1 MLIQRRIA
9 AALTIAPFL
18 LSNIAFSLSLD
29 TDVDYWHKPTKST
42 IKKEQNKKSQQNA
55 PPQPTISI
63 EVQQALSKLQNPN
76 AYNEPDYH
84 KYIKIIADN
93 IKQVSSSELEKLPE
107 SVMLDISKYQYENHI
122 KATKPLVAY
131 LYLKNPD
138 KYKNAFWDWYTWQTQ
153 QVGTLTNNMEALS
166 SENAKMLMSNDALVK
181 WFKDHNIAF
190 LFFCRTDNNYCQA
203 TIPAVKQMQQLGL
216 NVNIVDVTTRPDLAI
231 GWHINTVPT
240 LIALNPNTHE
250 AAEYKGGFNMV
261 QPMLYYFYQ
270 MFKERDNPL
279 LRGGAS

>member
-1 MLIQRRIA
+1 MLVQRSPVIA
-9 AALTIAPFL
+9 FATASFL
-18 LSNIAFSLSLD
+18 LANITFALSLD
-29 TDVDYWHKPTKST
+29 TNVDYWHKPTKST
-42 IKKEQNKKSQQNA
+42 IKKEQNKESQQNVA
-55 PPQPTISI
+55 PQPTISI
-63 EVQQALSKLQNPN
+63 EIQQALTKLQSPN
-76 AYNEPDYH
+76 AYDEPHYH

-93 IKQVSSSELEKLPE
+93 IKQVPTSELEKLPE

-153 QVGTLTNNMEALS
+153 QVGMLTNNMETLS

-190 LFFCRTDNNYCQA
+190 LFFCKQDNNYCQA
-203 TIPAVKQMQQLGL
+203 TIPAVKQMQQSGL
-216 NVNIVDVTTRPDLAI
+216 NVNIVDVTTRPDLANE
-231 GWHINTVPT
+231 WNVNTVPT

>member
-1 MLIQRRIA
+1 MLVQRSPVIA
-9 AALTIAPFL
+9 FAIASFL
-18 LSNIAFSLSLD
+18 LANITFALSLD
-29 TDVDYWHKPTKST
+29 TNVDYWHKPTKST
-42 IKKEQNKKSQQNA
+42 IKKEQNKESQQNVA
-55 PPQPTISI
+55 PQPVISI
-63 EVQQALSKLQNPN
+63 EIQQALTKLQSPN
-76 AYNEPDYH
+76 AYDEPHYH

-93 IKQVSSSELEKLPE
+93 IKQVPTSELEKLPE

-153 QVGTLTNNMEALS
+153 QVGMLTNNMEALS
-166 SENAKMLMSNDALVK
+166 SENAKMLMSNDTLVK

-190 LFFCRTDNNYCQA
+190 LFFCKQDNNYCQA
-203 TIPAVKQMQQLGL
+203 TIPAVKQMQQSGL
-216 NVNIVDVTTRPDLAI
+216 NVNIVDVTTRPDLANE
-231 GWHINTVPT
+231 WRINTVPT